1 MMYWGYGYGWP
12 MMFGGLLCMALLVL
26 GIWALVR
33 WMSRSTRNTT
43 STRVPS
49 NEPSAMELLRQR
61 YARQEIDAATFEQ
74 MRERLAAR
82 GEEQP
87 SRGM

>member
-1 MMYWGYGYGWP
+1 M
-12 MMFGGLLCMALLVL
+12 
-26 GIWALVR
+26 R
-33 WMSRSTRNTT
+33 TQ
-43 STRVPS
+43 VPS